1 MLGTGLGHTQYW
13 LQAGVTQYTDCTDA
27 AGWAGQSTVVGGHT
41 GQTTPAP
48 GDTGGAWSLH
58 WSLHSRSPGGR
69 MTWAWHMGQ
78 CVTGLC
84 LLHCTLLA
92 SLQCVTAC
100 QCVTGCLAQPAL
112 SSTLGSLGLLTL
124 GSGSGLSTA
133 SLTHGAATTV
143 LTVQGWA
150 RAHQHWKAASPG
162 LWASVRGSHCLE
174 ICHATSDWR
183 LAEDLGP
190 GLARGVSTSDL
201 GNWHCWHIPRHRQQ
215 PFIKTTLTIWWRL
228 PPSSGKR
235 NVQCHC
241 TFNAIRQLTNDL
253 KVLIVGTIIL
263 CRTKYFQTFVW
274 GNFYFQNLIW
284 GGAGGQ
290 EEGGSILNVETYI

>member
-1 MLGTGLGHTQYW
+1 MLGTGLGHTVLVTSWRYTIHW
-13 LQAGVTQYTDCTDA
+13 LHWCGWLSRTKYSSGWSHWPHYT
-27 AGWAGQSTVVGGHT
+27 S
-41 GQTTPAP
+41 P

-58 WSLHSRSPGGR
+58 WSLHSGSPGGR

-84 LLHCTLLA
+84 LLHSTLLA

-174 ICHATSDWR
+174 ICHAASDWR
-183 LAEDLGP
+183 LAEDLGL

-215 PFIKTTLTIWWRL
+215 PFIKTTLTIWRL
-228 PPSSGKR
+228 PHHLEKEMY
-235 NVQCHC
+235 NV
-241 TFNAIRQLTNDL
+241 TVLLTQL
-253 KVLIVGTIIL
+253 
-263 CRTKYFQTFVW
+263 
-274 GNFYFQNLIW
+274 GN
-284 GGAGGQ
+284 
-290 EEGGSILNVETYI
+290 